1 MSILVTSFESFGSF
15 IPFVWF
21 CLQVRLYTNIYP
33 PSLVILCSWKSQCL
47 VDRLP
52 TSPWPPANRLEGR
65 LDDCGRKMYAQKC
78 LAQWVD
84 SDEMAEELA
93 DFGNFTQKKLG
104 FSHQEMEVSCHGSA
118 QKWMVYNGKSMG
130 NPIKMEAFG
139 DKNWQAQMRFEGLG
153 KLNIWPI
160 AKAGAPSNYGSQG
173 RQGKG
178 SGSCDGV
185 VSEWGMFFGGFT
197 YFEYTFF
204 KTIYIYNMCACVA
217 CVFVGPPKIGKNGRM
232 TSKPLVPHGST
243 LMTIGFYFHSDYGV
257 W

>member
-1 MSILVTSFESFGSF
+1 MS
-15 IPFVWF
+15 
-21 CLQVRLYTNIYP
+21 C
-33 PSLVILCSWKSQCL
+33 
-47 VDRLP
+47 
-52 TSPWPPANRLEGR
+52 WPAPYVPMATGEPAGGKTGR
-65 LDDCGRKMYAQKC
+65 LRAEDVCPEVPGPVGGQWWNGRRIGRFWQFHPK
-78 LAQWVD
+78 
-84 SDEMAEELA
+84 
-93 DFGNFTQKKLG
+93 KKLG